1 MHSMEMVNESR
12 MPTASH
18 AIPFRESSMVDT
30 REQKAPR
37 TLHTHTATCT
47 SCRLH
52 YLAQRSAA
60 HTSIVHVKLN
70 VILRS

>member
-18 AIPFRESSMVDT
+18 TIPFRESSMVDT

-37 TLHTHTATCT
+37 TMHTHTQPLVHLVVCT
-47 SCRLH
+47 
-52 YLAQRSAA
+52 
-60 HTSIVHVKLN
+60 T
-70 VILRS
+70 